1 MFYYKLYNPAGLINQ
16 LMSIELAVGIQYITQ
31 NDICIYNIGNG
42 STGDEAIFSA
52 SKNFNKRKFI
62 NNDNFFTINKILE
75 WSTKDRFAFV
85 KRNQL
90 NIKESTIEIENLMLY
105 YFDFLLQEDIDFAE
119 GRQSI
124 EFTDN
129 MHIKNTLGWYS
140 RFFNNRPKDLDNI
153 LRSVRFKSEYY
164 ELSKIIANSLGNFN
178 GLHLRLTD
186 HIPQRV
192 STTTEMFDGAI
203 EKINNN
209 KPLVLCSD
217 DVNNDVIKQSRYN
230 FIYLDQYILDNFGK
244 EFSSFQYTDEVSFGI
259 LNNLVMHYSDKFIG
273 TIGSTYSG
281 YIQRS
286 MNQTRDI
293 EWLWF
298 DYINNP
304 IYEESGT
311 GKYSWNSSKKLY
323 TIDKQWFREW
333 KESRLI

>member
-16 LMSIELAVGIQYITQ
+16 LMSIELAVGIQYITK
-31 NDICIYNIGNG
+31 NDICIYNVGNG
-42 STGDEAIFSA
+42 SNGNEAIFSA
-52 SKNFNKRKFI
+52 SKNFNKRKFV

-75 WSTKDRFAFV
+75 WNTKDRFAFV
-85 KRNQL
+85 KRNEL
-90 NIKESTIEIENLMLY
+90 NIKQPTVEIENLMLY
-105 YFDFLLQEDIDFAE
+105 YFDFLSQEDIEFAE
-119 GRQSI
+119 GRQRI

-140 RFFNNRPKDLDNI
+140 RFFNNRPKDLDDI
-153 LRSVRFKSEYY
+153 LRSVRFKPEYY

-192 STTTEMFDGAI
+192 STTVEMFDGAI

-209 KPLVLCSD
+209 QPLVLCSD
-217 DVNNDVIKQSRYN
+217 DINNDVIKQSKYN

-244 EFSSFQYTDEVSFGI
+244 EFASFQYNDEVSFGI

-286 MNQTRDI
+286 MNQTKDI

-298 DYINNP
+298 DYIDNP

-333 KESRLI
+333 KESRLS

>member
-31 NDICIYNIGNG
+31 NDICIYNVGNG
-42 STGDEAIFSA
+42 SNGNEAIFSA

-75 WSTKDRFAFV
+75 WNTKDRFAFV

-90 NIKESTIEIENLMLY
+90 NIEESTLEVENLMLY
-105 YFDFLLQEDIDFAE
+105 YFDFLTQEDTEFSE
-119 GRQSI
+119 GRQRI
-124 EFTDN
+124 EFTSN
-129 MHIKNTLGWYS
+129 MHLKNTLGWYS
-140 RFFNNRPKDLDNI
+140 RFFNNRPKDLDDI
-153 LRSVRFKSEYY
+153 LRSVRFKPEYY
-164 ELSKIIANSLGNFN
+164 ELSKIIANSLGDFN

-192 STTTEMFDGAI
+192 STTVEMFDGAI

-217 DVNNDVIKQSRYN
+217 DVNNDVIKQSKYN
-230 FIYLDQYILDNFGK
+230 FIYLDKYILDNFGK
-244 EFSSFQYTDEVSFGI
+244 EFASFQYTDEVSFGI

-273 TIGSTYSG
+273 TIGSTYSA

-298 DYINNP
+298 DYIDNP

-333 KESRLI
+333 KESRLK